1 MLVLGQVGAG
11 KTTFL
16 KHTRSVSAASLFQ
29 PRADRPYPHW
39 FHIDFRPFSASESAL
54 DFIVTNL
61 IDGINA
67 DPFLSDYER
76 CVRHAYG
83 DEIDALFRGP
93 LYLLKDD
100 EGERKRRITDLLM
113 EDFKKGLPYVEKILR
128 YAAKGSAVFIAV
140 DNVDQFEDAETQS
153 RIFLDAMALSQK
165 IGGSLICAMREATY
179 VEHKD
184 SPVFD
189 AFDFDPIGIEP
200 PLVDAV
206 LARRFFVARQL
217 LEGQSGSFTAENG
230 AEVSVKNLAV
240 IIDLVQSSVL
250 GSAIGNLID
259 VLATSDI
266 RLALRMTREFLQSG
280 WTASGKALRIFQSTG
295 QYVMPQHEALRA
307 ILLGTQK
314 QYFEEYSVVG
324 NPFDS
329 RLAKTEAQMLR
340 LYVLSAMV
348 NMSGD
353 ASFRH
358 LEGNEIQ
365 RVFRQLGFGDDLT
378 ARVLAD
384 LCRLRFIHTTSH
396 TSPTFESNFILTRL
410 GAYIVRFFLS
420 DMMFLENMMMD
431 TFIADDATW
440 HQLKEQT
447 ESIYRERD
455 IVKRLALR
463 RQRVQAFFSYM
474 SDRYT
479 PLRDESARRGL
490 PSVWCSHPLESA
502 HNQLQLNLTRAT
514 RSAQRNYAPSADR
527 RSFESI
533 FCPTDS

>member
-1 MLVLGQVGAG
+1 
-11 KTTFL
+11 
-16 KHTRSVSAASLFQ
+16 
-29 PRADRPYPHW
+29 
-39 FHIDFRPFSASESAL
+39 
-54 DFIVTNL
+54 
-61 IDGINA
+61 
-67 DPFLSDYER
+67 
-76 CVRHAYG
+76 
-83 DEIDALFRGP
+83 
-93 LYLLKDD
+93 
-100 EGERKRRITDLLM
+100 
-113 EDFKKGLPYVEKILR
+113 
-128 YAAKGSAVFIAV
+128 
-140 DNVDQFEDAETQS
+140 
-153 RIFLDAMALSQK
+153 
-165 IGGSLICAMREATY
+165 
-179 VEHKD
+179 
-184 SPVFD
+184 
-189 AFDFDPIGIEP
+189 
-200 PLVDAV
+200 
-206 LARRFFVARQL
+206 
-217 LEGQSGSFTAENG
+217 
-230 AEVSVKNLAV
+230 
-240 IIDLVQSSVL
+240 
-250 GSAIGNLID
+250 
-259 VLATSDI
+259 
-266 RLALRMTREFLQSG
+266 
-280 WTASGKALRIFQSTG
+280 
-295 QYVMPQHEALRA
+295 
-307 ILLGTQK
+307 
-314 QYFEEYSVVG
+314 
-324 NPFDS
+324 
-329 RLAKTEAQMLR
+329 MLR

-514 RSAQRNYAPSADR
+514 RSAQRNYAPSAD
-527 RSFESI
+527 
-533 FCPTDS
+533 